1 MGERV
6 RDLIRAV
13 DINPVF
19 DEVVD
24 RLNILLGDN
33 LVKESPAL
41 LVRRDN
47 IAAILNQ
54 LIKEKKFGKI
64 IIIMRV
70 TER

>member
-64 IIIMRV
+64 IIMRV